1 MILKIFYIVFKQEK
15 RKPSKFDFRDIN
27 FFQDFQKKTRKQI
40 QNGKAKFTC
49 K

>member
-1 MILKIFYIVFKQEK
+1 MLCSSRKKEK
-15 RKPSKFDFRDIN
+15 PGKCDLRDVN
-27 FFQDFQKKTRKQI
+27 VFQDFQKKTRKQI